1 MIQKT
6 NPSPPG
12 PRDPAGVWFL
22 ALGPNT
28 PTGVTHQPSRSKMQ
42 AVLPHLKISGSLI
55 TPP

>member
-12 PRDPAGVWFL
+12 PRDPEGVWFL